1 MATRNRC
8 DWESLVRGPAGK
20 ARPVTAR
27 PEGLGASGR
36 DAGVSNSENRAKGM
50 GREEGRKAKGST
62 RAPTLNHVTD
72 TAVL

>member
-1 MATRNRC
+1 MATQSGC
-8 DWESLVRGPAGK
+8 DWESPVRGPAGK

-62 RAPTLNHVTD
+62 RVPTLTHVTD
-72 TAVL
+72 TAIL